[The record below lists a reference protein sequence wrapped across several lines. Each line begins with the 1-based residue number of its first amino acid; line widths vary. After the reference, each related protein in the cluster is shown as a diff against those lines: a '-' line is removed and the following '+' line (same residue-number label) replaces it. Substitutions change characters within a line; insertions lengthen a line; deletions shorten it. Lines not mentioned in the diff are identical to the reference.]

1 MKFKMKFKCPY
12 CYGVHDMRASGVK
25 CSYNV
30 PGKTSSCYKKV
41 EKDASGWIAEGDKIS
56 CLKCTEAQKQVY
68 CGIINKP
75 IPKDFW
81 ESDSKSDFF
90 NGDNLSIALIGAK
103 ATGKS
108 NYIGVLINEIRR
120 KMLGP
125 FNASLKLTVCP
136 ESWAYYGSY
145 YFKPLFEEGFV
156 IGVTAQGEIP
166 PLIFPLNFMNKRDKI
181 TKSAIL
187 TFYDTA
193 GENLD
198 SEKNILTN
206 NRYIPNADG
215 IILLLDPLQVP
226 SIRAKL
232 EGKIPLPRK
241 NTDVVEVLS
250 RVVQNIREVHNVRG
264 TIKKHLALVFTK
276 IDALETDNIIREDS
290 CLRSESEHLSRGK
303 FVRSDF
309 ESVNIEMRDVLEN
322 WLDDEIIQ
330 LMKNFE
336 KYSLFGVTA
345 LGAIPNGERISGEGI
360 SPRRVLDPLLW
371 LLAEN
376 KYIEVVKK

>member
-1 MKFKMKFKCPY
+1 MKFKFKCPY
-12 CYGVHDMRASGVK
+12 CYSVHDIRTSGMK

-30 PGKTSSCYKKV
+30 PGKSTQCYKKV
-41 EKDASGWIAEGDKIS
+41 EKDTSGWIAEGDKLA
-56 CLKCTEAQKQVY
+56 CLKCKSAKKMIY
-68 CGIINKP
+68 CSVIDKE

-81 ESDSKSDFF
+81 ESDSETDLFG
-90 NGDNLSIALIGAK
+90 GDSLSIALIGAK
-103 ATGKS
+103 ASGKS
-108 NYIGVLINEIRR
+108 NYIGALINEIRR
-120 KMLGP
+120 KMVGP
-125 FNASLKLTVCP
+125 FNASLKLTVSD
-136 ESWAYYGSY
+136 ESKAYYDAF
-145 YFKPLFEEGFV
+145 YFKPLFESGMV
-156 IGVTAQGEIP
+156 IDATAQGEIP
-166 PLIFPLNFMNKRDKI
+166 PLIFPLNFMNKKNKI
-181 TKSAIL
+181 TKTAIL

-198 SEKNILTN
+198 SGENMLIN

-232 EGKIPLPRK
+232 EGKIPLPQK

-264 TIKKHLALVFTK
+264 TIKKHLALAFTK
-276 IDALETDNIIREDS
+276 IDALEAYDIIREDS
-290 CLRSESEHLSRGK
+290 CLRNESEHLGRGK

-309 ESVNIEMRDVLEN
+309 ESVNLEMQDVLEN
-322 WLDDEIIQ
+322 WLDEEIIQ

-345 LGAIPNGERISGEGI
+345 LGAIPDGKKLAGNGI

-376 KYIEVVKK
+376 KYIDVVKK